1 MIYLALVSIIWAFSF
16 GLIGNVLSGVDSFL
30 VATLRLGVASLL
42 FLPFLRLRGIGW
54 ITIIRMVLYGAIQ
67 FGLMYAC
74 YMSAFQF
81 IPSHLVAVFSILT
94 PVYVVLIHDLQKRV
108 FSSRYLWIAVLSVLG
123 AATIKAKTIPTG
135 DIWMGFLLMQ
145 VAGVAFA
152 FGQVAYREW
161 KINNQN
167 VSDLSIFALL
177 TIGGTLCVG
186 CFSLPASEWEIS
198 KISADQ
204 WKAILYLGLVAS
216 GLGFF
221 LWNKGASKTNAGTLA
236 AFNNAV
242 VPLAVLCSVFI
253 FNEGKNFDGEDQI
266 KLMIGSGLIGS
277 ALFLSLKRKSS
288 SFSRI

>member
-1 MIYLALVSIIWAFSF
+1 MIYLSIVSLIWAFSF

-42 FLPFLRLRGIGW
+42 FLPFLRIKRIGL
-54 ITIIRMVLYGAIQ
+54 ITFIRLLLYGAIQ

-74 YMSAFQF
+74 YMSAFRF
-81 IPSHLVAVFSILT
+81 IPSHLIAVFSILT

-108 FSSRYLWIAVLSVLG
+108 FSAKYLWIAVLSVLG
-123 AATIKAKTIPTG
+123 AATIKAKTIPAG

-145 VAGVAFA
+145 AAGVAFA
-152 FGQVAYREW
+152 FGQVAYRDW
-161 KINNQN
+161 KIKNQD

-186 CFSLPASEWEIS
+186 SFSLQLSEWEIS
-198 KISADQ
+198 KISTDQ

-221 LWNKGASKTNAGTLA
+221 LWNKGASRTNAGTLA

-242 VPLAVLCSVFI
+242 VPLAVLSSLFI

-266 KLMIGSGLIGS
+266 RLMLGSGLIGS
-277 ALFLSLKRKSS
+277 ALFLSLKRNSS
-288 SFSRI
+288 PFSQI

>member
-1 MIYLALVSIIWAFSF
+1 MIYLSIVSLIWAFSF
-16 GLIGNVLSGVDSFL
+16 GLIGNVLSGVDSFF
-30 VATLRLGVASLL
+30 VATLRLGIASLL
-42 FLPFLRLRGIGW
+42 FLPFLRLKGIGW
-54 ITIIRMVLYGAIQ
+54 TTIVRLVLYGAIQ

-74 YMSAFQF
+74 YMSAFRF

-94 PVYVVLIHDLQKRV
+94 PVYVVFIHDLQKRV
-108 FSSRYLWIAVLSVLG
+108 FSRRYLWIAVLSVLG
-123 AATIKAKTIPTG
+123 AATIKAETMPTG

-145 VAGVAFA
+145 VAGAAFA

-161 KINNQN
+161 KIKNQD
-167 VSDLSIFALL
+167 VSDLSIFGLL
-177 TIGGTLCVG
+177 TIGGTLCIG
-186 CFSLPASEWEIS
+186 CFSLPGTEWEIS

-242 VPLAVLCSVFI
+242 VPLAVLISLFI
-253 FNEGKNFDGEDQI
+253 FNEGKNFDREDQI
-266 KLMIGSGLIGS
+266 RLMIGSVLIGS

-288 SFSRI
+288 SFFRI

>member
-1 MIYLALVSIIWAFSF
+1 MIYLSIVSLIWAFSF
-16 GLIGNVLSGVDSFL
+16 GLIGNMLSGVDSFL

-42 FLPFLRLRGIGW
+42 FLPFLRLKGIGW
-54 ITIIRMVLYGAIQ
+54 TTIVRLVLYGAIQ

-74 YMSAFQF
+74 YMSAFRF

-94 PVYVVLIHDLQKRV
+94 PVYVVFIHDLQKRV
-108 FSSRYLWIAVLSVLG
+108 FSRRYLWIAVLSVLG
-123 AATIKAKTIPTG
+123 AATIKAETMPTG

-145 VAGVAFA
+145 VAGAAFA

-161 KINNQN
+161 KIKNQD
-167 VSDLSIFALL
+167 VSDLSIFGLL
-177 TIGGTLCVG
+177 TIGGTLCIG
-186 CFSLPASEWEIS
+186 CLSLPETEWEIS

-242 VPLAVLCSVFI
+242 VPLAVLISLFI
-253 FNEGKNFDGEDQI
+253 FNEGKNFDREDQI
-266 KLMIGSGLIGS
+266 RLMIGSVLIGS

-288 SFSRI
+288 SFFRI

>member
-1 MIYLALVSIIWAFSF
+1 MIYLSIVSLIWAFSF
-16 GLIGNVLSGVDSFL
+16 GLIGNVLAGVDSFF

-42 FLPFLRLRGIGW
+42 FLPFLRLKVIGW
-54 ITIIRMVLYGAIQ
+54 ITIVRLVLYGAIQ

-74 YMSAFQF
+74 YMSAFRF

-94 PVYVVLIHDLQKRV
+94 PVYVVFIHDLQKRV
-108 FSSRYLWIAVLSVLG
+108 FSKRYLWIAVLSVLG
-123 AATIKAKTIPTG
+123 AGSIKAKTMPTG

-145 VAGVAFA
+145 VAGAAFA

-161 KINNQN
+161 KIKNQD
-167 VSDLSIFALL
+167 VSDLSIFGLL
-177 TIGGTLCVG
+177 TIGGTLCVV
-186 CFSLPASEWEIS
+186 CFSLPATEWEIS

-242 VPLAVLCSVFI
+242 VPLAVLISLFI
-253 FNEGKNFDGEDQI
+253 FNEGKNFYREDQI
-266 KLMIGSGLIGS
+266 RLMIGSVLIGS

>member
-1 MIYLALVSIIWAFSF
+1 MIYLSIVSLIWAFSF
-16 GLIGNVLSGVDSFL
+16 GLIGNMLSGVDSFF
-30 VATLRLGVASLL
+30 VATLRLGIASLL
-42 FLPFLRLRGIGW
+42 FLPFLRLKGIGW
-54 ITIIRMVLYGAIQ
+54 ITIVRLVLYGAIQ

-74 YMSAFQF
+74 YMSAFRF

-94 PVYVVLIHDLQKRV
+94 PVYVVFIHDLQKRV
-108 FSSRYLWIAVLSVLG
+108 FSRRYLWIAVLSVLG
-123 AATIKAKTIPTG
+123 AATIKAETMPTG

-145 VAGVAFA
+145 VAGAAFA

-161 KINNQN
+161 KIKNQD
-167 VSDLSIFALL
+167 VSDLSIFGLL
-177 TIGGTLCVG
+177 TIGGTLCIG
-186 CFSLPASEWEIS
+186 CFSLPGTEWEIS

-242 VPLAVLCSVFI
+242 VPLAVLISLFI
-253 FNEGKNFDGEDQI
+253 FNEGKNFDREDQI
-266 KLMIGSGLIGS
+266 RLMIGSVLIGS

-288 SFSRI
+288 SFFRI

>member
-1 MIYLALVSIIWAFSF
+1 MIYLSIVSLIWAFSF
-16 GLIGNVLSGVDSFL
+16 GLIGNMLSGVDSFL

-42 FLPFLRLRGIGW
+42 FLPFLRLKGIGW
-54 ITIIRMVLYGAIQ
+54 TTIVRLVLYGAIQ

-74 YMSAFQF
+74 YMSAFRF

-94 PVYVVLIHDLQKRV
+94 PVYVVFIHDLQKRV
-108 FSSRYLWIAVLSVLG
+108 FSRRYIWIAVLSVLG
-123 AATIKAKTIPTG
+123 AATIKAETMPTG

-145 VAGVAFA
+145 VAGAAFA

-161 KINNQN
+161 KIKNQD
-167 VSDLSIFALL
+167 VSDLSIFGLL
-177 TIGGTLCVG
+177 TIGGTLCIG
-186 CFSLPASEWEIS
+186 CLSLPETEWEIS

-216 GLGFF
+216 GIGFF

-242 VPLAVLCSVFI
+242 VPLAVLISLFI
-253 FNEGKNFDGEDQI
+253 FNEGKNFDREDQI
-266 KLMIGSGLIGS
+266 RLMIGSVLIGS

-288 SFSRI
+288 SFFRI

>member
-1 MIYLALVSIIWAFSF
+1 MIYLSIVSLIWAFSF
-16 GLIGNVLSGVDSFL
+16 GLIGNMLSGVDSFF
-30 VATLRLGVASLL
+30 VATLRLGIASLL
-42 FLPFLRLRGIGW
+42 FLPFLRLKGIGW
-54 ITIIRMVLYGAIQ
+54 ITIVRLVLYGAIQ

-74 YMSAFQF
+74 YMSAFRF

-94 PVYVVLIHDLQKRV
+94 PVYVVFIHDLQKRV
-108 FSSRYLWIAVLSVLG
+108 FSRRYLWIAVLSVLG
-123 AATIKAKTIPTG
+123 AATIKAETMPTG

-145 VAGVAFA
+145 VAGAAFA

-161 KINNQN
+161 KIKNQD
-167 VSDLSIFALL
+167 VSDLSIFGLL
-177 TIGGTLCVG
+177 TIGGTLCIG
-186 CFSLPASEWEIS
+186 CLSLPETEWEIS

-242 VPLAVLCSVFI
+242 VPLAVLISLFI
-253 FNEGKNFDGEDQI
+253 FNEGKNFDREDQI
-266 KLMIGSGLIGS
+266 RLMIGSVLIGS

-288 SFSRI
+288 SFFRI

>member
-1 MIYLALVSIIWAFSF
+1 MIYLSIVSLIWALSF
-16 GLIGNVLSGVDSFL
+16 GLIGNMLSGVDSFF
-30 VATLRLGVASLL
+30 VATLRLGIASLL
-42 FLPFLRLRGIGW
+42 FLPFLRLKGIGW
-54 ITIIRMVLYGAIQ
+54 ITIVRLVLYGAIQ

-74 YMSAFQF
+74 YMSAFRF

-94 PVYVVLIHDLQKRV
+94 PVYVVFIHDLQKRV
-108 FSSRYLWIAVLSVLG
+108 FSKRYLWIAVLSVLG
-123 AATIKAKTIPTG
+123 AATIKAKTMPTG

-145 VAGVAFA
+145 VAGAAFA

-161 KINNQN
+161 KIKNQD
-167 VSDLSIFALL
+167 VSDLSIFGLL
-177 TIGGTLCVG
+177 TIGGTLCIG
-186 CFSLPASEWEIS
+186 CLSLPETEWEIS

-242 VPLAVLCSVFI
+242 VPLAVLISLFI
-253 FNEGKNFDGEDQI
+253 FNEGKNFDREDQI
-266 KLMIGSGLIGS
+266 RLMIGSVLIGS

>member
-1 MIYLALVSIIWAFSF
+1 MIYLSIVSLIWAFSF
-16 GLIGNVLSGVDSFL
+16 GLIGNMLSGVDSFF
-30 VATLRLGVASLL
+30 VATLRLGIASLL
-42 FLPFLRLRGIGW
+42 FLPFLRLKGIGW
-54 ITIIRMVLYGAIQ
+54 TTIVRLVLYGAIQ

-74 YMSAFQF
+74 YMSAFRF

-94 PVYVVLIHDLQKRV
+94 PVYVVFIHDLQKRV
-108 FSSRYLWIAVLSVLG
+108 FSRRYLWIAVLSVLG
-123 AATIKAKTIPTG
+123 AATIKAETMPTG

-145 VAGVAFA
+145 VAGAAFA

-161 KINNQN
+161 KIKNQD
-167 VSDLSIFALL
+167 VSDLSIFGLL
-177 TIGGTLCVG
+177 TIGGTLCIG
-186 CFSLPASEWEIS
+186 CLSLPETEWEIS

-242 VPLAVLCSVFI
+242 VPLAVLISLFI
-253 FNEGKNFDGEDQI
+253 FNEGKNFDREDQI
-266 KLMIGSGLIGS
+266 RLMIGSVLIGS

-288 SFSRI
+288 SFFRI

>member
-1 MIYLALVSIIWAFSF
+1 MIYLSIVSLIWAFSF
-16 GLIGNVLSGVDSFL
+16 GLIGNVLSGVDSFF
-30 VATLRLGVASLL
+30 VATLRLGIASLL
-42 FLPFLRLRGIGW
+42 FLPFLRLKGIGW
-54 ITIIRMVLYGAIQ
+54 TTIVRLVLYGAIQ

-74 YMSAFQF
+74 YMSAFRF

-94 PVYVVLIHDLQKRV
+94 PVYVVFIHDLQKRV
-108 FSSRYLWIAVLSVLG
+108 FSRRYLWIAVLSVLG
-123 AATIKAKTIPTG
+123 AATIKAETMPTG

-145 VAGVAFA
+145 VAGAAFA

-161 KINNQN
+161 KIKNQD
-167 VSDLSIFALL
+167 VSDLSIFGLL
-177 TIGGTLCVG
+177 TIGGTLCIG
-186 CFSLPASEWEIS
+186 CLSLPETEWEIS

-242 VPLAVLCSVFI
+242 VPLAVLISLFI
-253 FNEGKNFDGEDQI
+253 FNEGKNFDREDQI
-266 KLMIGSGLIGS
+266 RLMIGSVLIGS

-288 SFSRI
+288 SFFRI

>member
-1 MIYLALVSIIWAFSF
+1 
-16 GLIGNVLSGVDSFL
+16 
-30 VATLRLGVASLL
+30 
-42 FLPFLRLRGIGW
+42 
-54 ITIIRMVLYGAIQ
+54 
-67 FGLMYAC
+67 
-74 YMSAFQF
+74 
-81 IPSHLVAVFSILT
+81 
-94 PVYVVLIHDLQKRV
+94 
-108 FSSRYLWIAVLSVLG
+108 
-123 AATIKAKTIPTG
+123 
-135 DIWMGFLLMQ
+135 MGFLLMQ
-145 VAGVAFA
+145 FAGAAFA

-161 KINNQN
+161 KIKNQD
-167 VSDLSIFALL
+167 VSDLSIFGLL

-186 CFSLPASEWEIS
+186 CLSLPATEWEIS

-242 VPLAVLCSVFI
+242 VPLAVLSSFFI

-266 KLMIGSGLIGS
+266 RLMIGSGLIGS